1 MNKCLIKDLKFFY
14 DSWLI
19 VGGGQLKMY
28 DVINGHSISFDI
40 KLWTIKLQNTDKVVD
55 FKRGLLLLKQNHSKK
70 TGDWKQFNCIH

>member
-1 MNKCLIKDLKFFY
+1 
-14 DSWLI
+14 
-19 VGGGQLKMY
+19 MY

-40 KLWTIKLQNTDKVVD
+40 KLWTKKLQNTDKVVD